1 MTTPEAI
8 DDNSIS
14 YRRRLRK
21 QTQIASLAIV
31 STFVGYRKYFHW
43 LTQVLA
49 MTNEACFNGQRN
61 DSYKKQR

>member
-1 MTTPEAI
+1 MVTYEDTETET
-8 DDNSIS
+8 DS
-14 YRRRLRK
+14 
-21 QTQIASLAIV
+21 
-31 STFVGYRKYFHW
+31 FVGYRKYFHW